1 MTERITVNSVEFQH
15 PFRLGG
21 IGLQP
26 AGIYE
31 IETVEVPLENVS
43 FVAYRRISTTITLQG
58 NTAATAS
65 RQVVDVDPAELALAL
80 AADREGS

>member
-1 MTERITVNSVEFQH
+1 MTERITVHSVEFQH

-58 NTAATAS
+58 NTTATAS